1 MMFIQSLNETRVSEE
16 KKDNKKA
23 LLEIMNIFGF

>member
-23 LLEIMNIFGF
+23 ILEIMNIFGF